1 MGYMNRSIGAA
12 YAFRGIAQMI
22 FTSTHLLKLAL
33 VWILIEGIPAV
44 HFRNR
49 SFPLWATADL
59 YYKPIYLQLNC
70 RAVF

>member
-1 MGYMNRSIGAA
+1 MGAA

-44 HFRNR
+44 HFRYGR
-49 SFPLWATADL
+49 QL
-59 YYKPIYLQLNC
+59 IYITNL
-70 RAVF
+70 FIYS